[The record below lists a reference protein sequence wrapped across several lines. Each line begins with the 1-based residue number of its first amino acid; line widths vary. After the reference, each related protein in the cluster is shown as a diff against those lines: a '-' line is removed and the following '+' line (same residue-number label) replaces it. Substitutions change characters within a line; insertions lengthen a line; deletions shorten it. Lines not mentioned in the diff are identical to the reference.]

1 MQFVKSNTVLF
12 VSEGE
17 EFDSNCIFAE
27 YRKIKVIGQGGF
39 GKVYLAE
46 NKITQEKVAIKFV
59 NTNII
64 SNAKDVDMVFREAEM
79 LKSLNHP
86 NIVKFYNCYTLQN
99 QQVVF
104 IMEFLEGGELLDY
117 LSEKGVLSENE
128 AKIFFKQMV
137 DAMYYCHKEK
147 LIHRDLK
154 LENVLLKDS
163 RSKIIKIV
171 DFGIAGI
178 NNNIN
183 IDKINVGSLLYMAP
197 EVLTGKADKIGPNL
211 DVWALGCILFGMVCG
226 VLPFNGKNQAE
237 ILSRICSGRVS
248 IPP

>member
-1 MQFVKSNTVLF
+1 VKSNTVLF

-64 SNAKDVDMVFREAEM
+64 ANAKDVDMVFREAEM

-117 LSEKGVLSENE
+117 LSERGVLSENE
-128 AKIFFKQMV
+128 AKIFFK
-137 DAMYYCHKEK
+137 
-147 LIHRDLK
+147 
-154 LENVLLKDS
+154 
-163 RSKIIKIV
+163 
-171 DFGIAGI
+171 
-178 NNNIN
+178 
-183 IDKINVGSLLYMAP
+183 
-197 EVLTGKADKIGPNL
+197 
-211 DVWALGCILFGMVCG
+211 
-226 VLPFNGKNQAE
+226 
-237 ILSRICSGRVS
+237 
-248 IPP
+248 